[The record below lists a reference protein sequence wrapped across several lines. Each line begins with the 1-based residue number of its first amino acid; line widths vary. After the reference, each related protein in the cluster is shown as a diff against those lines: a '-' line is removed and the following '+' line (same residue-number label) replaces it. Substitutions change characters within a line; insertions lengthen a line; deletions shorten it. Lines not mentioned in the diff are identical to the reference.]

1 MNVAMNRII
10 LTFLF
15 ICSLILCP
23 ISQSESASKLPKRAT
38 SKGTLFQKLEP
49 ADTGIN
55 IVLPIN
61 KNHPLKRVYVSAFA
75 CGGVSSGDVDGDG
88 LVDLFIANGP
98 EKNRLYINKGNFK
111 FDDRTET
118 AKIGGGDA

>member
-38 SKGTLFQKLEP
+38 TKGTLFQKLEP

-61 KNHPLKRVYVSAFA
+61 KNHPLKRVYESAFA

-98 EKNRLYINKGNFK
+98 EKNRLYIN
-111 FDDRTET
+111 
-118 AKIGGGDA
+118 